1 MKRILTALAFLAVAL
16 PLQAQDKQSA
26 DRLGPGDALRITVFQ
41 QPDMTTEGR
50 VSDRGTIV
58 MPLIG
63 ETRVDGATPA
73 EAAGRIAEAL
83 KKGQYL
89 KNPQVTVAVT
99 AIRSRQV
106 SVLGMVAR
114 PGRYV
119 LEDSKPGISDV
130 IAAAGGIAPGGN
142 DQVTV
147 IRAGKAQK
155 VSSLA
160 KDFELK
166 AGDTVHVD
174 RGPTYYIYGEVMRAG
189 AYPVQ
194 PGQTVMQA
202 ISIAGAHHAA
212 RQRAAAEAAPPRPG
226 RPGRGERRQAPGPGQ
241 GRRRHLRQRS
251 AFLGSRQ
258 WTFSNIFLHCRP
270 AARCSCWS
278 SPRSW

>member
-1 MKRILTALAFLAVAL
+1 MKRILMALALLAAAL
-16 PLQAQDKQSA
+16 PLQGADK
-26 DRLGPGDALRITVFQ
+26 LGPGDALRITVFQ
-41 QPDMTTEGR
+41 QPDLTTEGR
-50 VSDRGTIV
+50 VSDRGTISL
-58 MPLIG
+58 PLVG
-63 ETRVDGATPA
+63 ETKVDGATPA
-73 EAAGRIAEAL
+73 EAANRIAEAF

-119 LEDSKPGISDV
+119 LEDAKPGISDV
-130 IAAAGGIAPGGN
+130 IAAAGGIAAGGN

-147 IRAGKAQK
+147 IRDGKSQK

-174 RGPTYYIYGEVMRAG
+174 RGPTYYIYGEVTRAG

-194 PGQTVMQA
+194 AGQTVMQA
-202 ISIAGAHHAA
+202 ISIAGGITP
-212 RQRAAAEAAPPRPG
+212 RGSERRLKLRRPG
-226 RPGRGERRQAPGPGQ
+226 ADGQ
-241 GRRRHLRQRS
+241 VVETDAKLQDQVK
-251 AFLGSRQ
+251 ADDV
-258 WTFSNIFLHCRP
+258 IFVREALF
-270 AARCSCWS
+270 
-278 SPRSW
+278 